1 MSSRIH
7 HAKRKEYPP
16 EVSVEFVDVGHLVTA
31 RQETPAPWGRIQ
43 LSDIAGEDAGRYLML
58 KMPDDVDEEALDNDI
73 RLAIVSA
80 VTAVSQ
86 MKRAVHST
94 PSAQVAPLQ
103 ARNQQRL
110 DALRQTVLD
119 EGRWLSAGEV
129 SMAAGAALKNPS
141 ATANRWKQAG
151 KVFALPV
158 NGKDRYP
165 AWAFD
170 EGGQPLPS
178 LKSILALFG
187 EKTPWA
193 IALWFHSPNAW
204 LEGEKPKDRLKADPQ
219 AVLRAAQAESQGP
232 VHG

>member
-1 MSSRIH
+1 MSSRPRH
-7 HAKRKEYPP
+7 VKLNEYPLD
-16 EVSVEFVDVGHLVTA
+16 VSVEFVDVGHLVTSLH
-31 RQETPAPWGRIQ
+31 ETPAPWGQIQ
-43 LSDIAGEDAGRYLML
+43 LSDIPGEDAGRYLML
-58 KMPDDVDEEALDNDI
+58 KMPDNLDEETLDNDL

-86 MKRAVHST
+86 MKRAGHHSE
-94 PSAQVAPLQ
+94 PAHAAPLQ
-103 ARNQQRL
+103 ARNRERL

-119 EGRWLSAGEV
+119 EGQWLSAGEV
-129 SMAAGAALKNPS
+129 SLAAGAALKNPS
-141 ATANRWKQAG
+141 AAANRWKQAG

-178 LKSILALFG
+178 LKPILALFR
-187 EKTPWA
+187 EKTPWT

-204 LEGEKPKDRLKADPQ
+204 LGGAKPKDRLKADPQ
-219 AVLRAAQAESQGP
+219 AVLDAAKAEAEGP
-232 VHG
+232 MHG

>member
-1 MSSRIH
+1 MVSRTR
-7 HAKRKEYPP
+7 HARLKEYPP
-16 EVSVEFVDVGHLVTA
+16 EVSVEFVDVGHLVTSL
-31 RQETPAPWGRIQ
+31 QESPAPWGRIQ
-43 LSDIAGEDAGRYLML
+43 LSDIPGEDAGRYLML
-58 KMPDDVDEEALDNDI
+58 KLPDEVDEETLDNDI

-86 MKRAVHST
+86 MKRAGQG
-94 PSAQVAPLQ
+94 AAEIAPLQ
-103 ARNQQRL
+103 ARNHERL
-110 DALRQTVLD
+110 DALRQTVLE

-178 LKSILALFG
+178 LKPILARFR

-204 LEGEKPKDRLKADPQ
+204 LGGDKPKDRLKIDPQ
-219 AVLRAAQAESQGP
+219 AVLDAADVEAQGP

>member
-1 MSSRIH
+1 MVSRTR
-7 HAKRKEYPP
+7 HARLKEYPP
-16 EVSVEFVDVGHLVTA
+16 EVSVEFVDVGHLVTSL
-31 RQETPAPWGRIQ
+31 QESPAPWGRIQ
-43 LSDIAGEDAGRYLML
+43 LSDIPGEDAGRYLML
-58 KMPDDVDEEALDNDI
+58 KLPDEVDEETLDNDI

-86 MKRAVHST
+86 MKRAGQGAAEIAS
-94 PSAQVAPLQ
+94 LQ
-103 ARNQQRL
+103 ARNRERL
-110 DALRQTVLD
+110 DALRQTVLE

-178 LKSILALFG
+178 LKPILARFR

-204 LEGEKPKDRLKADPQ
+204 LGGDKPKDRLKIDPQ
-219 AVLRAAQAESQGP
+219 AVLDAADVEAKGP

>member
-1 MSSRIH
+1 MVSRTR
-7 HAKRKEYPP
+7 HARLKEYPP
-16 EVSVEFVDVGHLVTA
+16 EVSVEFVDVGHLVTSL
-31 RQETPAPWGRIQ
+31 QESPAPWGRIQ
-43 LSDIAGEDAGRYLML
+43 LSDIPGEDAGRYLML
-58 KMPDDVDEEALDNDI
+58 KLPDEVDEETLDNDI

-86 MKRAVHST
+86 MKRAGQG
-94 PSAQVAPLQ
+94 AAEIAPLQ
-103 ARNQQRL
+103 ARNRERL
-110 DALRQTVLD
+110 DALRQTVLE

-178 LKSILALFG
+178 LKPILARFR

-204 LEGEKPKDRLKADPQ
+204 LGGDKPKDRLKIDPQ
-219 AVLRAAQAESQGP
+219 AVLDAADVEAQGP

>member
-1 MSSRIH
+1 MVSRTR
-7 HAKRKEYPP
+7 HAKLKEYPL
-16 EVSVEFVDVGHLVTA
+16 EVSVEFVDVGHLGTSL
-31 RQETPAPWGRIQ
+31 QETPAPWGRIQ
-43 LSDIAGEDAGRYLML
+43 LSDIPGEDAGRYLML
-58 KMPDDVDEEALDNDI
+58 KMPDEVDDAALDNEI

-86 MKRAVHST
+86 MKRAGQR
-94 PSAQVAPLQ
+94 AAAAGIAPLQ
-103 ARNQQRL
+103 ARNRERL
-110 DALRQTVLD
+110 DALRQRVLEED
-119 EGRWLSAGEV
+119 RWLCAGEV
-129 SMAAGAALKNPS
+129 SLAAGAALKNPS

-178 LKSILALFG
+178 LKPILARFR

-204 LEGEKPKDRLKADPQ
+204 LGGDKPKDRLKTDPQ
-219 AVLRAAQAESQGP
+219 AVISAADAEAQGP